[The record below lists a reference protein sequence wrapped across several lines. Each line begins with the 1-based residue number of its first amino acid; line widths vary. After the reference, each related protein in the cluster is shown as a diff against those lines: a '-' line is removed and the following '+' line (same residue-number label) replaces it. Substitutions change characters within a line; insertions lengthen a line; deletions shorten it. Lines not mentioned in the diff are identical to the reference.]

1 MIKRACSKLFVL
13 LAAVLLA
20 AVLLPAAVLAAEP
33 QSAPGI
39 AGAGQVARMIGGL
52 LVMVVVI
59 VGLAALLK
67 RFNGLQR
74 GGPGAIRVVSTA
86 SIGARERLLLVEV
99 GGQQLLVGAAP
110 GRIQALMV
118 LDEPVTVA
126 PGAAHTAEGGFAA
139 RLRDAVRAVPRE
151 PRA

>member
-1 MIKRACSKLFVL
+1 MIKRARTSFLVMLPAL
-13 LAAVLLA
+13 L
-20 AVLLPAAVLAAEP
+20 LLPAAALAAES

-39 AGAGQVARMIGGL
+39 ASSGQVARMVAGL
-52 LVMVVVI
+52 LVMVVLI

-67 RFNGLQR
+67 RFSGLQR

-110 GRIQALMV
+110 GRIQTLMV
-118 LDEPVTVA
+118 LDEPVSA
-126 PGAAHTAEGGFAA
+126 PPGAGHAADGGFAA
-139 RLRDAVRAVPRE
+139 RLRDALRTGAGE
-151 PRA
+151 PRS